1 MWHRKNEPPELTPQE
16 RKEFRYFI
24 DNLIY
29 GMTQV
34 RHKNWDKVNFYE
46 HMIYTFKKLNME
58 SEQRE
63 FQQILNKEKT
73 NESNI

>member
-1 MWHRKNEPPELTPQE
+1 
-16 RKEFRYFI
+16 
-24 DNLIY
+24 
-29 GMTQV
+29 MTQV